1 MLSLNFYNVTDDP
14 RTLEK
19 TLGSP
24 VHSVGANLL
33 DNCSVHDPRLVLRY
47 SSELIGANYFEI
59 VEWNTFY
66 FMGDPVVSP
75 GGRCLITGREDVLM
89 TNKDKILA
97 LNAYC
102 SRCESKFERY
112 AVDSKVPSLVKNV
125 VDTYRFS
132 LSPFTSSNFSYLLT
146 VKGGKVTS

>member
-1 MLSLNFYNVTDDP
+1 MLNLDFYKITDDP

-19 TLGSP
+19 NLGSV

-47 SSELIGANYFEI
+47 SPELVRANYFAI
-59 VEWNTFY
+59 REWNTFY

-75 GGRCLITGREDVLM
+75 GGRCVIAGREDVLM

-112 AVDSKVPSLVKNV
+112 AIDSKVPSLVKNV

-132 LSPFTSSNFSYLLT
+132 LSPFLSSNFNYLLT
-146 VKGGKVTS
+146 VKGGKIS

>member
-1 MLSLNFYNVTDDP
+1 MLNLDFYKITDDP

-19 TLGSP
+19 TLGSV

-47 SSELIGANYFEI
+47 SADLVNANYFKI
-59 VEWNTFY
+59 REWNTFY

-75 GGRCLITGREDVLM
+75 GGRCVITGREDVLM

-146 VKGGKVTS
+146 VKGGKVSS